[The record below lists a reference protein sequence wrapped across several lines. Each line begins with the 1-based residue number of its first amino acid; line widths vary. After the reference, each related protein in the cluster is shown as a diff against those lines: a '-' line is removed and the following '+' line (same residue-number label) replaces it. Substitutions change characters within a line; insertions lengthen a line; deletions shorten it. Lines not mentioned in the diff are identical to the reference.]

1 MPTDVDDAATVVV
14 EESRQCE
21 GVAAALHRFEASV
34 PYGAGKP
41 WKGGVADRG
50 AALRAKVAREAVVE
64 AVAPPR
70 PSVAPPSIPPPPAAN
85 KGAAADVMSELKQAL
100 RARG

>member
-1 MPTDVDDAATVVV
+1 MRRGERGEGSEDSEEATVVV

-21 GVAAALHRFEASV
+21 GVAAALSRFEASV

-50 AALRAKVAREAVVE
+50 AALRAKVAREAAEVV
-64 AVAPPR
+64 
-70 PSVAPPSIPPPPAAN
+70 PPSQRSTRVLQLLMLTS
-85 KGAAADVMSELKQAL
+85 GDD
-100 RARG
+100 

>member
-1 MPTDVDDAATVVV
+1 MDDAATVVV
-14 EESRQCE
+14 EEFRQCE

-50 AALRAKVAREAVVE
+50 AALRAKVAREAAEVVP
-64 AVAPPR
+64 PPR
-70 PSVAPPSIPPPPAAN
+70 PAVAPPSIPPPPKAT
-85 KGAAADVMSELKQAL
+85 KGAAADVMSELKKAL